1 MVNLSVLIAGIL
13 VLALSIGGYVY
24 ASSIQKKNTSR
35 LKKEQ
40 KNELQKKR
48 SLIRN
53 VSHGL
58 LAGSIVLLGVFLIL
72 NSNKYNIDKLDY
84 KAAIKVT
91 QDRDFGDGHTD
102 SPVNYEMKFPTSGPH
117 SPHDLKY
124 GFYKEK
130 PPTEKLV
137 HNMEHGDILIYYR
150 SDTKPE
156 VVERI
161 KYLTHFQKAGSGIL
175 AVPSEDVPADVG
187 VWVTAWNKTL
197 QLSAFDEAQ
206 IGTFIYENINR
217 GPEVIPP
224 SIRRGGG
231 TM

>member
-1 MVNLSVLIAGIL
+1 VNLYVLYVAIL
-13 VLALSIGGYVY
+13 VFALSIGGYVY

-40 KNELQKKR
+40 KTQMRQKR
-48 SLIRN
+48 TAIQMT
-53 VSHGL
+53 SHAL
-58 LAGSIVLLGVFLIL
+58 VAISIILFVVFLIQ
-72 NSNKYNIDKLDY
+72 NSNKYGMDKLNY

-91 QDRDFGDGHTD
+91 QDRDYGSGHTD

-117 SPHDLKY
+117 SPHDLKF

-130 PPTEKLV
+130 PPIEKLV

-150 SDTKPE
+150 SDMKPE
-156 VVERI
+156 VMERI
-161 KYLTHFQKAGSGIL
+161 KYLTNFQKAGSGVL
-175 AVPSEDVPADVG
+175 SVPSEDIPADVG
-187 VWVTAWNKTL
+187 VWVTAWTKTL
-197 QLSAFDEAQ
+197 QLTTFDEAQ

-217 GPEVIPP
+217 GPETIPP
-224 SIRRGGG
+224 SVRGGGG